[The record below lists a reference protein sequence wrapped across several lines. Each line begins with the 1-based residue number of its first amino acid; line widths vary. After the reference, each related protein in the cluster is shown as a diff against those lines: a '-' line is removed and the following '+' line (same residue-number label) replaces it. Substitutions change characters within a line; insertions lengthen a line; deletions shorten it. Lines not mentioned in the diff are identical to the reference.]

1 MYIYGKHVRK
11 PVIHTYIN
19 IHNKY
24 NNNHKYILRYQLTLE

>member
-19 IHNKY
+19 IHKY
-24 NNNHKYILRYQLTLE
+24 THNHKYILRYQITLE